1 MSGFQFTRFEVYAR
15 QCPKKSKKGGRTAA
29 EVLDENDRKPGN
41 MPHVK
46 NPHDPKLLYG
56 VSIDEVRKMH
66 DEVENATTTLKNGKT
81 RKIRRTQ
88 NTLATC
94 IASYPVPWSEIR
106 GNKAEEKKLRSWL
119 RDATGFIKGEWGDD
133 LKSVILHTDEKYPHI
148 HCLGLRAD
156 WDASMLHPGL
166 AAAKGMTGVEAA
178 QAAGNALIAV
188 QDRYA
193 AEVGERHGQCRI
205 GPKPHRRLKQK
216 RLTRRQW
223 VEKQNKAD
231 GLARLIRR
239 EAAEVQKIRDQ
250 VAAEWAETSLVG
262 KVAVSRKAIPAVQID
277 QAKAQERAKVSA
289 EYGKRI
295 DQEEARRVEAVGAER
310 KKTKAAQRE
319 LASVRAELAAVA
331 PHYDLVVDIA
341 EATMRD
347 LVDLRH
353 GQAMKTGEPDAYR
366 DLSET
371 CEQAALMGKKTDRD
385 GLVDHVRGVVLDVKD
400 KAKAM
405 FRRFFG
411 WASGT
416 EDGLSI
422 PALAPAAPAP
432 FGARPEGSGRGRGG
446 DREAGGRKGMGVGMD
461 DPNKRTPSPF

>member
-15 QCPKKSKKGGRTAA
+15 ECPAKSRKEGRTAS
-29 EVLDENDRKPGN
+29 EVLDEADRKPGN
-41 MPHVK
+41 MPHVQ

-56 VSIDEVRKMH
+56 VSVDEVRRLH

-81 RKIRRTQ
+81 RKIRKTQ

-94 IASYPVPWSEIR
+94 IMSYPVPWSEIR
-106 GNKAEEKKLRSWL
+106 GNKVEEKKLRNWL

-133 LKSVILHTDEKYPHI
+133 LKSVILHTDENFPHI
-148 HCLGLRAD
+148 HAFGLRAD
-156 WDASMLHPGL
+156 FDASMLHPGL
-166 AAAKGMTGVEAA
+166 AAAKGMTGIEAA
-178 QAAGNALIAV
+178 KAAGNALIAV

-193 AEVGERHGQCRI
+193 AEVGEKHGQCRI

-262 KVAVSRKAIPAVQID
+262 KVAVSKRAIPEVQKEEVRAD
-277 QAKAQERAKVSA
+277 ERARA
-289 EYGKRI
+289 ALEYGRRI

-310 KKTKAAQRE
+310 RKTAEAKKELAVVRKE
-319 LASVRAELAAVA
+319 LASVA

-341 EATMRD
+341 ESTMRD
-347 LVDLRH
+347 LVDLKH
-353 GQAMKTGEPDAYR
+353 KKAFDAGEPEAFR

-371 CEQAALMGKKTDRD
+371 CEQAEALGKTTDRD
-385 GLVDHVRGVVLDVKD
+385 GLVDHVRDVVLNVKSRARD
-400 KAKAM
+400 M

-411 WASGT
+411 WTKPDGEVTKPPPAPANASPQAT
-416 EDGLSI
+416 T
-422 PALAPAAPAP
+422 LAPVKRSPAP
-432 FGARPEGSGRGRGG
+432 F
-446 DREAGGRKGMGVGMD
+446 
-461 DPNKRTPSPF
+461 